1 MPELPEVETIRRGLD
16 HYLTN
21 KTLAAIEVRVPKLFI
36 GDSTQL
42 MGAVLLRVERRAK
55 VLLFIFDN
63 GMDLLVHLK
72 MTGQLVY
79 QSVNESEKIVGGHP
93 QQAYNQ
99 AMPHSHT
106 HVILDFTD
114 GSKLFFNDLRK
125 FGWMHVVPH
134 KDIVTFG
141 MLKTLGPEPL
151 EDAFTVDVMKQQLMR
166 YPNRI
171 TFVALLDQSVIAGLG
186 NIYVNEAL
194 YEAGIHPE
202 RKIKDIQD
210 SEWPKLW
217 QAIRHVLEA
226 SLSYGGTSDSTY
238 VDVEGKRGN
247 YLTHAHVYHKKKANP
262 CGHEVM
268 RKKIG
273 GRTAHFCEIDQK

>member
-1 MPELPEVETIRRGLD
+1 MPELPEVETIRRGLQ
-16 HYLTN
+16 HYLVN
-21 KTLAAIEVRVPKLFI
+21 KTLKAVEVRVPKLFI
-36 GDSTQL
+36 GDPTL
-42 MGAVLLRVERRAK
+42 LVGADFLGVERRAK
-55 VLLFIFDN
+55 VLIFVFDN

-79 QSVNESEKIVGGHP
+79 QSANETEKIVGGHP

-99 AMPHSHT
+99 PMPHSHT

-125 FGWMHVVPH
+125 FGWMHVLPH
-134 KDIVTFG
+134 ADITSFG
-141 MLKTLGPEPL
+141 MLKTIGPEPL
-151 EDAFTVDVMKQQLMR
+151 EATFTIDVMKQQLMR

-171 TFVALLDQSVIAGLG
+171 AFVALLDQSVIAGLG

-202 RKIKDIQD
+202 RKIKDIRD
-210 SEWPKLW
+210 DEWKKLW
-217 QAIRHVLEA
+217 LAIRNVLEV
-226 SLSYGGTSDSTY
+226 SLSFGGTSDNTY
-238 VDVEGKRGN
+238 VDVEGNRGD
-247 YLTHAHVYHKKKANP
+247 YLTHAHVYHKRKANP
-262 CGHEVM
+262 CGHDVE

-273 GRTAHFCEIDQK
+273 GRTAHFCALDQI

>member
-16 HYLTN
+16 HYLSN
-21 KTLAAIEVRVPKLFI
+21 KTLTSIEIRIPKLFM
-36 GDSTQL
+36 GDATQL
-42 MGAVLLRVERRAK
+42 IGAVLLRVERRAK
-55 VLLFIFDN
+55 VLIFVFN
-63 GMDLLVHLK
+63 HGIDLLVHLK

-79 QSVNESEKIVGGHP
+79 QSANESEKIVGGHP

-99 AMPHSHT
+99 PMPHSHT
-106 HVILDFTD
+106 HVILDFAD

-125 FGWMHVVPH
+125 FGWMHVLPH
-134 KDIVTFG
+134 TEVANFG
-141 MLKTLGPEPL
+141 MLKTVGPEPL

-171 TFVALLDQSVIAGLG
+171 AFVALLDQSIIAGLG

-202 RKIKDIQD
+202 RHVKDIQD
-210 SEWPKLW
+210 GEWKKLW
-217 QAIRHVLEA
+217 QAIRHVLDV

-238 VDVEGKRGN
+238 VDAEGNRGD
-247 YLTHAHVYHKKKANP
+247 YLAHAHVYHKKKANP
-262 CGHEVM
+262 CRHDVV

-273 GRTAHFCEIDQK
+273 GRTAHFCPIDQI